1 MGEVSIPASLW
12 KGGAQAVIE
21 LINSFRPASLY
32 GHVTILGS
40 LAKKVE
46 REGIDPRMDLKGIVT
61 TGECLSANDRRLIGG
76 TIGAP
81 VYDRYGLVE
90 VSGYVAQECERHT
103 GLHVNGGLAFV
114 EVLKDGEVCGP
125 GEKGR
130 LVVTNLHNYVM
141 PFIRYDTGD
150 LATVGNECSCA
161 RVFHVLERIE
171 GRSADWVLTDSTP
184 ISWDPFLAPLYSQE
198 LPAVE
203 RFQFVQER
211 IGEIALFIAPKS
223 VLTAAEIDTLTKRL
237 NSVHESVK
245 VRVETVHSIEPTAS
259 GKHVAIKPLRKK

>member
-1 MGEVSIPASLW
+1 
-12 KGGAQAVIE
+12 
-21 LINSFRPASLY
+21 
-32 GHVTILGS
+32 
-40 LAKKVE
+40 
-46 REGIDPRMDLKGIVT
+46 MDLKGIVT

-76 TIGAP
+76 AIGAP

-90 VSGYVAQECERHT
+90 VAGYVAQECERHT

-114 EVLKDGEVCGP
+114 EVLKDGEACGP

-150 LATVGNECSCA
+150 LATVG
-161 RVFHVLERIE
+161 RVFSALEFSMCSNESRADPPTGLSPTPHRSLGILFFAVLH
-171 GRSADWVLTDSTP
+171 
-184 ISWDPFLAPLYSQE
+184 SQA

-211 IGEIALFIAPKS
+211 IGEVNAPHCS
-223 VLTAAEIDTLTKRL
+223 QIGL
-237 NSVHESVK
+237 N
-245 VRVETVHSIEPTAS
+245 HSRDRHAHQAIEFS
-259 GKHVAIKPLRKK
+259 S